1 MAGNTRGKLKEKFES
16 VHRNF
21 EWVQKHCAEALSLI
35 AEAHPNL
42 SESIKALHEGVTI
55 LDECAQDIYA
65 KL

>member
-21 EWVQKHCAEALSLI
+21 EWVQKHCDEALELI
-35 AEAHPNL
+35 KDAHPHL
-42 SESIKALHEGVTI
+42 SESIKALQTGVKA
-55 LDECAQDIYA
+55 LDNLALDVYA